1 MALVWHGLAAGF
13 GLALLIAPGT
23 AAAAVYSYVDWT
35 AANVAQ
41 GTASGTITLPDD
53 SKVEV
58 AFAAINQNGSAGSL
72 YGAQINGGANYW
84 SPNAPYLS
92 AEVENAPPTPD
103 ILQLQGGQNQTYQV
117 TLSEAIK
124 DPIMAIVSLGQAGLR
139 TTYDFDAPFAI
150 VSQGAGY
157 WGGSATALS
166 ALAGDILEGYE
177 GHGTIRFVGSFSTFS
192 WTVPTPEGWHGF
204 TFGIRT
210 TERLEPTPGAGGA
223 GGETAAAGNSNGG
236 SNAAAG
242 GDGNGDGDGGT
253 ASSAGAAAGGAGDE
267 TGSGGDPSA
276 AGSPGS
282 SGAKSD
288 GGTPSVP
295 VMESGAAGEPEDE
308 RAHTED
314 DAGCNCS
321 VARGSLELPALSAAS
336 LLLASLVRRSRRR
349 R

>member
-1 MALVWHGLAAGF
+1 MTSRRQRLVLGF
-13 GLALLIAPGT
+13 GLALLVAPKF

-35 AANVAQ
+35 AANVAE

-58 AFAAINQNGSAGSL
+58 TFAAINPSGSAGTL
-72 YGAQINGGANYW
+72 YGAQIAGGTNYW
-84 SPNAPYLS
+84 APNAPYLS
-92 AEVENAPPTPD
+92 AEVENAPPSPD
-103 ILQLQGGQNQTYQV
+103 ILQLQGGQNQIYQV

-124 DPIMAIVSLGQAGLR
+124 DPIMAIVSLGQPGVR
-139 TTYDFDAPFAI
+139 TTYDFDAPFTI

-166 ALAGDILEGYE
+166 ALEGDILEGYE

-223 GGETAAAGNSNGG
+223 GGAAGDSSGG
-236 SNAAAG
+236 SNDA
-242 GDGNGDGDGGT
+242 GDGKGDGEGGT
-253 ASSAGAAAGGAGDE
+253 ASSAAAAAGDGGDE
-267 TGSGGDPSA
+267 MGSSGDTST

-288 GGTPSVP
+288 GGAPSAP
-295 VMESGAAGEPEDE
+295 VTEAGAAGETDEE
-308 RAHTED
+308 RAQTED

-321 VARGSLELPALSAAS
+321 VPRGSLELPALAAAS
-336 LLLASLVRRSRRR
+336 LLFAGLVRRSRRR